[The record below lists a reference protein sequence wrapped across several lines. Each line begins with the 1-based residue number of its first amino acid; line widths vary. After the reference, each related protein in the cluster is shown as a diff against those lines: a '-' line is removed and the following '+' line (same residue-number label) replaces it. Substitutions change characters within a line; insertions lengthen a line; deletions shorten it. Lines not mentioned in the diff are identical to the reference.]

1 MGRLRNIGN
10 FLAHAWNAFSDTQ
23 NVDRYAQSG
32 GGYSGL
38 SGRPDRSR
46 MRISNER
53 SLISSIYTRL
63 SVDAASSSILH
74 VKTDDRG
81 RYLSTIKSGL
91 NNCLTVEANL
101 DQGASMFRQHIFSS
115 LFDRGAI
122 AIIPVD
128 VDVDPEQTTGFD
140 IRTMRVGDILDWKA
154 KTVVVEVY
162 NENSGKREELEVP
175 KRVAA
180 VVENPFYAVMNEP
193 NSTLQRLI
201 RKLNILDAV
210 DEAAGSGKLDL
221 IIQLPYVVKS
231 DIKREQAEQRRADI
245 EMQLKGSKYGIA
257 YTDGA
262 EKITQLNRPAENNM
276 LKQIQYLTEMVYAQL
291 GMSKPIF
298 DGTADEA
305 TMLNYHNRT
314 IEPVLR
320 AVTEALTRT
329 FLSKTARTQG
339 QSIMAF
345 RDPFKFVSLKDFADL
360 ADKLSRNEILS
371 SNELRQ
377 GIGVAPSDDPK
388 ADQLINSNMPQAVE
402 PEAEPRAIEQ

>member
-1 MGRLRNIGN
+1 MGRIRNIGN
-10 FLAHAWNAFSDTQ
+10 FLAHAWNAFSDTRE
-23 NVDRYAQSG
+23 VDRYSMGAGSS
-32 GGYSGL
+32 YSG
-38 SGRPDRSR
+38 SIRPDRSR
-46 MRISNER
+46 MRITNER
-53 SLISSIYTRL
+53 SIVSSIYTRL

-74 VKTDDRG
+74 AKTDEKG
-81 RYLSTIKSGL
+81 RYLSTVKSGL

-115 LFDRGAI
+115 MFDKGAV
-122 AIIPVD
+122 AIVPVD

-154 KTVVVEVY
+154 QTVVVELY
-162 NENSGKREELEVP
+162 NEKTGKREELEVP

-180 VVENPFYAVMNEP
+180 IVENPFYAVMNEP

-221 IIQLPYVVKS
+221 IIQLPYVIKS
-231 DIKREQAEQRRADI
+231 DIKRAEAEQRRADI

-257 YTDGA
+257 YTDGT

-339 QSIMAF
+339 QTMMAF
-345 RDPFKFVSLKDFADL
+345 RDPFKYVALKDFADL
-360 ADKLSRNEILS
+360 ADKFSRNEIMS
-371 SNELRQ
+371 ANEIRQ
-377 GIGVAPSDDPK
+377 GMGLAPSDDPK